1 VSTLGDQLEGID
13 VCAVKGAALVAERR
27 QHRGQW
33 LFGETGE
40 QSGQRQPAP
49 QGRAAPLSAAGWGS
63 LVAVGERPKS
73 AGARDGPGVDEWRL
87 EPTFVGEL
95 VPRVIAAAQFKA
107 RRRPPPAAPAVPR
120 ENAAASR
127 PPCVVETPPVGSP
140 AEVLVIGDLGA
151 MLLASPDAARLVSL
165 LGRAGPSSAHR

>member
-1 VSTLGDQLEGID
+1 MCAPSKELRLSQSDDSTAASGSSGRLGSR
-13 VCAVKGAALVAERR
+13 VASASRR
-27 QHRGQW
+27 R
-33 LFGETGE
+33 
-40 QSGQRQPAP
+40 RVVPP
-49 QGRAAPLSAAGWGS
+49 PLSTAGWGS

-165 LGRAGPSSAHR
+165 SGRAGPSSSHR